1 MLAAAVAPAA
11 AQLEGGLGPA
21 AGSVS
26 SAAYYYISKTGE
38 ITMSINLWGLVQH
51 PGRYEVPISTDLVQ
65 LISFAG
71 GPMAEADMGEV
82 KITRTERR
90 EDEIRRVEFT
100 LNLKSLERLD
110 SQSLSL
116 RPGDTI
122 YIERVAFNWPDVFTV
137 LTTAST
143 IAIAVASV
151 ISLSR

>member
-1 MLAAAVAPAA
+1 
-11 AQLEGGLGPA
+11 
-21 AGSVS
+21 
-26 SAAYYYISKTGE
+26 
-38 ITMSINLWGLVQH
+38 
-51 PGRYEVPISTDLVQ
+51 
-65 LISFAG
+65 
-71 GPMAEADMGEV
+71 MAEADMGEV